1 MELSKILA
9 ISGKPGL
16 YKMLSQTKAGF
27 IVESL
32 VDEKRFPVFAHE
44 RVSTLEEI
52 SIFIADG
59 DDMPLKEVF
68 RKIFDKL
75 EGKPGLDATADSK
88 ALKSFFMETIPAYDQ
103 ERVYVSDIKKTLA
116 WYNLLL
122 EKGMLEFKEGDEG
135 VEGEIGEKGGGGEI
149 GDKGGKGDKGD
160 KGEGHELS
168 KDVVKKAT
176 SETDA
181 PTVE

>member
-32 VDEKRFPVFAHE
+32 TDGKRFPVFAHE

-52 SIFIADG
+52 SIFITGD
-59 DDMPLKEVF
+59 DDMPLKEVL

-75 EGKPGLDATADSK
+75 EGKPGLDSGADSK
-88 ALKSFFMETIPAYDQ
+88 ALKNFFLETIPNYDQ

-122 EKGMLEFKEGDEG
+122 EKGMLEFKDEEPEAPG
-135 VEGEIGEKGGGGEI
+135 NAETT
-149 GDKGGKGDKGD
+149 D
-160 KGEGHELS
+160 
-168 KDVVKKAT
+168 
-176 SETDA
+176 TDA
-181 PTVE
+181 PSAEQTE

>member
-1 MELSKILA
+1 MDLTKILA

-32 VDEKRFPVFAHE
+32 IDGKRFSVFAHE

-52 SIFIADG
+52 SIFIDG
-59 DDMPLKEVF
+59 DDDMPLKEVL

-75 EGKPGLDATADSK
+75 EGKPGLDSGADGQ
-88 ALKSFFMETIPAYDQ
+88 ALKSFFLETIPNYDQ
-103 ERVYVSDIKKTLA
+103 EKVYVSDMKKTLT

-122 EKGMLEFKEGDEG
+122 EKELLEFEEGGEG
-135 VEGEIGEKGGGGEI
+135 GEGGESGEGGEGEGPEP
-149 GDKGGKGDKGD
+149 
-160 KGEGHELS
+160 S
-168 KDVVKKAT
+168 KDDVKNET
-176 SETDA
+176 PETDA
-181 PTVE
+181 PAAE